1 MMKKDKLKDALALA
15 EKLGHIFVATADSKG
30 SPHIA
35 AAGKL
40 MLQDGGL
47 LAVSAWFCP
56 GTVANLSEN
65 RGIALVV
72 WDAKKDIGFQLSGE
86 VKEVQELGVL
96 DGYAPAV
103 EAKMRLPQVQRKLLV
118 ELDKIIE
125 FKHAP
130 HSDIE

>member
-1 MMKKDKLKDALALA
+1 MNSDKLKRALSFA

-40 MLQDGGL
+40 ALDSSGL
-47 LAVSAWFCP
+47 VAVSAWFCP

-72 WDAKKDIGFQLSGE
+72 WDAKKDIGFQMLGK
-86 VKEVQELGVL
+86 VKEIQELGVL

>member
-1 MMKKDKLKDALALA
+1 MNSDKLKGALSLA
-15 EKLGHIFVATADSKG
+15 EKLGHIFVATADSRG
-30 SPHIA
+30 LPHIA

-40 MLQDGGL
+40 TLHPGGL
-47 LAVSAWFCP
+47 LAISAWFCP
-56 GTVANLSEN
+56 GTVSNLSEN
-65 RGIALVV
+65 RSIALVV